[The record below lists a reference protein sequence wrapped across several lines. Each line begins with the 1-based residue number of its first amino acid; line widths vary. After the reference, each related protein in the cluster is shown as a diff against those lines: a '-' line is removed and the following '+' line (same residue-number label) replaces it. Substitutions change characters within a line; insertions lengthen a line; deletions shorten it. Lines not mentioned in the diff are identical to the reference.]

1 MSKAERM
8 SQWRLSRQLFKP
20 EELDAS
26 APRAS
31 GASSPAFGTA
41 TDSPSRVG
49 LLGVGAHA
57 DESPRQPSPRA
68 SLPPPPTSPDAHA
81 ELFPWTIL
89 DRDDA
94 LPDRPSP
101 SSSLVGTPIR
111 APRDAARVASRAR
124 VRVAVLA
131 GRVAEPTD
139 DDPSGVPAVVFE
151 PERARVLLRRDRWD
165 GTRFDLDDVFPSDA
179 ARRVVYERIAADATR
194 AALAGDLAAVIACG
208 SSRAGKTRVL
218 GLSPDDDGSGSGS
231 GSGSEYESDP
241 DSNVDA
247 SDDAYA
253 AADRGIASRALETLM
268 AAAAASKGSVTV
280 RLSYVLARGERAYDL
295 LRGRRARVD
304 ALRVA
309 RGSDRGVGGRAR
321 ASGATSTEVAT
332 LAEAVASIRVGEAN
346 RRRANRFA
354 GGVVRGSHAHA
365 VLYADVRVD
374 ATDGTTTLGTL
385 ALVDVGDFFA
395 PNADDLAE
403 IRRRA
408 TGDDGYSLD
417 GVDGVPRGALAR
429 LLGDFLA
436 PDKVV
441 GWIFAVDP
449 RRSRVEETAATLAF
463 ARDVRESAAR
473 RLRPRVGRRRI
484 GFGSGSDR
492 GVDVDVSART
502 SPENVSRRD
511 VSARTSPENVSYRAV
526 AREVHRVSRELDAEL
541 ARRASAERRAEEA
554 TREAATLRAALEE
567 TRERF
572 AEASMAREAAEVT
585 CRALAEE
592 MHDAAKRVLDE
603 EVRRQT
609 ARDDERRRLAE
620 RWERDE
626 DRREEEEDRWRAA
639 TEAAEAERDE
649 LAEAAAAER
658 ARWEA
663 RNAAAEASLAAAQA
677 SWEVERAA
685 LVAAAEETSTD
696 PRRGAERARTAAAL
710 AAAATE
716 RVVELERERVL
727 AETEAERRRLASET
741 LAARRLAREDAIE
754 ETARLRAEL
763 AACLRR
769 LADAEAN
776 AVDDDGNRR
785 RRAPVASPPSGAV
798 SEKEM
803 ETLRGC
809 VSRANERA
817 AAAEANAERFRAEA
831 EDVARGAAAAAAD
844 VEARVRERVEAEAA
858 AKFAAIADEF
868 DADVEALE
876 TRLVRAETAAIR
888 GERAAERA
896 TSALEA
902 WWIREASRRAAAAEE
917 REASRRDAAERRAAW
932 ARREAR
938 LHETFHDE
946 LRRRLDDGGAKW
958 TGGTPWKWAHGD
970 LDEEDATTE
979 ATLEA
984 RAATEA
990 RRRDATTTV
999 FARVD
1004 RLEGVVELAAHD
1016 RAEIRRRAV
1025 RIVAAVAADP
1035 RGDAARRVVEAGA
1048 AKALLRVIGGGFG
1061 DGSDDE
1067 SARRDAVGALANLA
1081 AAETNHAAMLDAGA
1095 LEMVALFARNA
1106 RDAASLRAAAAAA
1119 ANLCGGG
1126 EVDVAGD
1133 AEGERFRAAGG
1144 PELLL
1149 RLLDQPGDA
1158 AANAEV
1164 RAHAALGVARL
1175 AGRAAGRRWLV
1186 AAGAT
1191 PRVAAA
1197 AARAEPATAR
1207 RAAKALC
1214 LMASSEEGAA
1224 EVRDDPDARRV
1235 VERVAKEAGRGS
1247 AARRKAEGAMAERIT
1262 ESAEEL
1268 ATDSCDRA
1276 TNQTIHT

>member
-231 GSGSEYESDP
+231 GSEYESDP

-295 LRGRRARVD
+295 LRDAARASTP
-304 ALRVA
+304 LRVA

-374 ATDGTTTLGTL
+374 GDDGTTTLGTL

-1197 AARAEPATAR
+1197 ASRAEPATAR

>member
-20 EELDAS
+20 EELDVS

-31 GASSPAFGTA
+31 GASSPAFGTS

-179 ARRVVYERIAADATR
+179 AQRVVYERIAADATR

-218 GLSPDDDGSGSGS
+218 SLSPDDDGSGS

-253 AADRGIASRALETLM
+253 AADRGIASRALENLM

-295 LRGRRARVD
+295 LGDASRASTP
-304 ALRVA
+304 LRVA

-365 VLYADVRVD
+365 VLYADVRVEGD
-374 ATDGTTTLGTL
+374 DGITTAGTL

-395 PNADDLAE
+395 QEKDAGDLAE

-408 TGDDGYSLD
+408 TGDDGVSLD

-436 PDKVV
+436 PDAAVFV

-449 RRSRVEETAATLAF
+449 RRSRLEETAATLAF

-473 RLRPRVGRRRI
+473 RVRSRVGRRRI
-484 GFGSGSDR
+484 GFGSGSGFGFR
-492 GVDVDVSART
+492 GVDGDVSART

-511 VSARTSPENVSYRAV
+511 VSARTSPENVSHRAV

-572 AEASMAREAAEVT
+572 AEASMAREAAEAT

-592 MHDAAKRVLDE
+592 MRDAAKRALDE

-798 SEKEM
+798 SQKEM

-844 VEARVRERVEAEAA
+844 VEARVRERVEAEAE

-958 TGGTPWKWAHGD
+958 TGGAPWKWAHGD

-990 RRRDATTTV
+990 RRRDATTAV
-999 FARVD
+999 FAGVD

-1061 DGSDDE
+1061 DGSDNE

-1133 AEGERFRAAGG
+1133 AEVERFRAAGG

-1149 RLLDQPGDA
+1149 RLLDRPGDA
-1158 AANAEV
+1158 AADAEV

-1235 VERVAKEAGRGS
+1235 VERVAEEAGRGS
-1247 AARRKAEGAMAERIT
+1247 AARRKAEGAMA
-1262 ESAEEL
+1262 
-1268 ATDSCDRA
+1268 
-1276 TNQTIHT
+1276 

>member
-1 MSKAERM
+1 MSASSASGRTPT
-8 SQWRLSRQLFKP
+8 SRPASRLLARASRPHPRPRTRTRSCSLGRSSTATTP
-20 EELDAS
+20 SRTAPRLRRRSS
-26 APRAS
+26 APPSAHLATPRAS
-31 GASSPAFGTA
+31 PRRA
-41 TDSPSRVG
+41 T
-49 LLGVGAHA
+49 
-57 DESPRQPSPRA
+57 
-68 SLPPPPTSPDAHA
+68 
-81 ELFPWTIL
+81 
-89 DRDDA
+89 
-94 LPDRPSP
+94 PSP
-101 SSSLVGTPIR
+101 SS
-111 APRDAARVASRAR
+111 RDAWRSPPTTTPPASPRWFSN
-124 VRVAVLA
+124 
-131 GRVAEPTD
+131 
-139 DDPSGVPAVVFE
+139 PS
-151 PERARVLLRRDRWD
+151 ARVLLRRDRWD
-165 GTRFDLDDVFPSDA
+165 GTRFDLDDVFPSG
-179 ARRVVYERIAADATR
+179 RRRASSTNESPRTPR

-208 SSRAGKTRVL
+208 RLARERPASSASPPTTTGPGRV
-218 GLSPDDDGSGSGS
+218 GSGSS
-231 GSGSEYESDP
+231 
-241 DSNVDA
+241 A
-247 SDDAYA
+247 SPT
-253 AADRGIASRALETLM
+253 RTRTSTPPTTRTPPPIEASRRARSNSDGRRGGVER
-268 AAAAASKGSVTV
+268 SVTV
-280 RLSYVLARGERAYDL
+280 RLSYVLARGEARTICSGP
-295 LRGRRARVD
+295 RRVD
-304 ALRVA
+304 AARVA
-309 RGSDRGVGGRAR
+309 RGSDRGKGGRAR
-321 ASGATSTEVAT
+321 ALGATSTEVAT

-374 ATDGTTTLGTL
+374 GDDGTTTLGTL

-554 TREAATLRAALEE
+554 TREGG
-567 TRERF
+567 
-572 AEASMAREAAEVT
+572 
-585 CRALAEE
+585 
-592 MHDAAKRVLDE
+592 DAAQGAGRGARAI
-603 EVRRQT
+603 RRGVDG
-609 ARDDERRRLAE
+609 ARGGGGDVSRARRGDARRGEARARRGGATTDGERRRAAAT
-620 RWERDE
+620 RGAWERDE
-626 DRREEEEDRWRAA
+626 DRREERRIGG
-639 TEAAEAERDE
+639 
-649 LAEAAAAER
+649 
-658 ARWEA
+658 ARRRRRRR
-663 RNAAAEASLAAAQA
+663 RNATNWRRRRRRNA
-677 SWEVERAA
+677 RDGKP
-685 LVAAAEETSTD
+685 ET
-696 PRRGAERARTAAAL
+696 PRRRRHSRRHRRRGRWNAPRSSRRRRRRRRIRAGERNAPEPRRRSRRRRRSASSSSNANACWPRRRRSVDVSPRRRSRRGDSRART
-710 AAAATE
+710 
-716 RVVELERERVL
+716 R
-727 AETEAERRRLASET
+727 S
-741 LAARRLAREDAIE
+741 
-754 ETARLRAEL
+754 
-763 AACLRR
+763 
-769 LADAEAN
+769 
-776 AVDDDGNRR
+776 RR
-785 RRAPVASPPSGAV
+785 RRDSGRSWRRVFGVSPTPKRTPSTTTGIAGAARP
-798 SEKEM
+798 SRPRLPELFRKRDGN
-803 ETLRGC
+803 TSGC

-1126 EVDVAGD
+1126 EVDVAGTP
-1133 AEGERFRAAGG
+1133 RANGSARPAGG
-1144 PELLL
+1144 TPPPPPRSTGRRRGGRGGSSARRARRGEAGGT
-1149 RLLDQPGDA
+1149 RGR
-1158 AANAEV
+1158 AEV
-1164 RAHAALGVARL
+1164 ARRR
-1175 AGRAAGRRWLV
+1175 GRDASR
-1186 AAGAT
+1186 
-1191 PRVAAA
+1191 AAA

>member
-1 MSKAERM
+1 M
-8 SQWRLSRQLFKP
+8 
-20 EELDAS
+20 
-26 APRAS
+26 
-31 GASSPAFGTA
+31 
-41 TDSPSRVG
+41 
-49 LLGVGAHA
+49 
-57 DESPRQPSPRA
+57 
-68 SLPPPPTSPDAHA
+68 
-81 ELFPWTIL
+81 
-89 DRDDA
+89 
-94 LPDRPSP
+94 
-101 SSSLVGTPIR
+101 
-111 APRDAARVASRAR
+111 
-124 VRVAVLA
+124 
-131 GRVAEPTD
+131 
-139 DDPSGVPAVVFE
+139 
-151 PERARVLLRRDRWD
+151 
-165 GTRFDLDDVFPSDA
+165 
-179 ARRVVYERIAADATR
+179 
-194 AALAGDLAAVIACG
+194 
-208 SSRAGKTRVL
+208 
-218 GLSPDDDGSGSGS
+218 
-231 GSGSEYESDP
+231 
-241 DSNVDA
+241 
-247 SDDAYA
+247 
-253 AADRGIASRALETLM
+253 
-268 AAAAASKGSVTV
+268 
-280 RLSYVLARGERAYDL
+280 
-295 LRGRRARVD
+295 
-304 ALRVA
+304 
-309 RGSDRGVGGRAR
+309 GGRAR

-374 ATDGTTTLGTL
+374 GDDGTTTLGTL

-592 MHDAAKRVLDE
+592 MHDAAKRALDE

>member
-1 MSKAERM
+1 
-8 SQWRLSRQLFKP
+8 
-20 EELDAS
+20 
-26 APRAS
+26 
-31 GASSPAFGTA
+31 
-41 TDSPSRVG
+41 
-49 LLGVGAHA
+49 
-57 DESPRQPSPRA
+57 
-68 SLPPPPTSPDAHA
+68 
-81 ELFPWTIL
+81 
-89 DRDDA
+89 
-94 LPDRPSP
+94 
-101 SSSLVGTPIR
+101 
-111 APRDAARVASRAR
+111 
-124 VRVAVLA
+124 
-131 GRVAEPTD
+131 
-139 DDPSGVPAVVFE
+139 
-151 PERARVLLRRDRWD
+151 
-165 GTRFDLDDVFPSDA
+165 
-179 ARRVVYERIAADATR
+179 
-194 AALAGDLAAVIACG
+194 
-208 SSRAGKTRVL
+208 
-218 GLSPDDDGSGSGS
+218 
-231 GSGSEYESDP
+231 
-241 DSNVDA
+241 
-247 SDDAYA
+247 
-253 AADRGIASRALETLM
+253 M

-295 LRGRRARVD
+295 LRDAARASTP
-304 ALRVA
+304 LRVA

-374 ATDGTTTLGTL
+374 GDDGTTTLGTL

-484 GFGSGSDR
+484 GFGSGSVR

-1106 RDAASLRAAAAAA
+1106 RDAASLRAAAAVA

-1149 RLLDQPGDA
+1149 RLLDRPGDA
-1158 AANAEV
+1158 AADAEV

-1235 VERVAKEAGRGS
+1235 VERVAEEAGRGS
-1247 AARRKAEGAMAERIT
+1247 VARRKAEGALAERMT

-1268 ATDSCDRA
+1268 ATDSRDRA
-1276 TNQTIHT
+1276 TNQTIHTSNY